1 MFSRILQFLGFQ
13 SVPPSQTRRAATDG
27 SVGRE
32 IVTVTHERVLGTSA
46 PPQSPE
52 SSRAAQLFKDAVRMK
67 KEKRFD
73 DACAALREALSIGGE
88 SVTLAHRLR
97 LPSYLLL
104 AGRNDEAWRCL
115 NEMNIEFTTPEA
127 QGAIAAKMA
136 AVLKKE
142 GRFRDALVHE
152 CWSYAMDVYI
162 HRRFVDGC
170 IEIADREAASAKYD
184 EFAWLD
190 TGRKPDGK
198 TPAGN
203 PIHDCSFSSFNA
215 GLKTRL
221 SKDTIAAAVGPL
233 IRKFAEERLVA
244 GFSRKF
250 AELLKAEGKP
260 EFFKV
265 RDLVASIGGN

>member
-1 MFSRILQFLGFQ
+1 MFSRIFQFLGFQ
-13 SVPPSQTRRAATDG
+13 SVPPSQTRRATTGG
-27 SVGRE
+27 SDRRE
-32 IVTVTHERVLGTSA
+32 IVTVTHEWVLGSPP
-46 PPQSPE
+46 PPQPPE
-52 SSRAAQLFKDAVRMK
+52 SFRSAQLLKDAVQMK

-104 AGRNDEAWRCL
+104 AGRNDEAWRCQ

-152 CWSYAMDVYI
+152 CWSYAMEVYI

-170 IEIADREAASAKYD
+170 IQAADREASSAKHD

-190 TGRKPDGK
+190 AGRKPDGE

-203 PIHDCSFSSFNA
+203 PIHDCSFPSFNA

-221 SKDTIAAAVGPL
+221 SKDAIAAALGPL
-233 IRKFAEERLVA
+233 IRKFADERWVA

-250 AELLKAEGKP
+250 AELLKGSGKP
-260 EFFKV
+260 DFMEI
-265 RDLVASIGGN
+265 RELVASIGE